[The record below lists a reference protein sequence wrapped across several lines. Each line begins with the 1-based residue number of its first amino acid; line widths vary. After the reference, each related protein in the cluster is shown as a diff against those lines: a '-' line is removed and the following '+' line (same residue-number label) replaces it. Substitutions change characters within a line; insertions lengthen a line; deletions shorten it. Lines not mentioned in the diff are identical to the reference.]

1 MRRKTLIRIIL
12 ALSVICVL
20 TVAGCGRKEA
30 QPGAEVQ
37 EEISGT
43 IVCAGSTAM
52 QPLVEEAADKFMA
65 RNPNVQITV
74 QGGGSGTGL
83 SQVSQGACDIGLSDI
98 FAEEK
103 EGIDA
108 SQLVDHKV
116 IVQAFA
122 VVAHPGVGVE
132 SLTKKQLQEIFTGKI
147 TNWKQVGGRNQ
158 KIFLVN
164 RAKGSG
170 TRATFKKYVLDGMEE
185 TKGDV
190 EQDSSGT
197 VHKIVSE
204 TPGAVSYLGIAYL
217 TGKVKTIKIDG
228 AAPTEEEIASGK
240 YPFWSYGHM
249 YTKGKPSKVEQS
261 FIDYI
266 LSDEIQQG
274 LVREMHYFPVTG
286 MQVER
291 RP

>member
-1 MRRKTLIRIIL
+1 MRRKIWIGIISVLLIIGL
-12 ALSVICVL
+12 AVI
-20 TVAGCGRKEA
+20 AGCGQKESQLGTEA
-30 QPGAEVQ
+30 QEKL
-37 EEISGT
+37 SGT
-43 IVCAGSTAM
+43 IVCVGSTAM
-52 QPLVEEAADKFMA
+52 QPLVEEAADEFMA

-83 SQVSQGACDIGLSDI
+83 SQVSQGACDIGMSDI

-122 VVAHPGVGVE
+122 VVAHPEVGVD

-147 TNWKQVGGRNQ
+147 TNWKQVGGKDQ

-170 TRATFKKYVLDGMEE
+170 TRATFKRYVMDGKEE
-185 TKGDV
+185 AKGDV
-190 EQDSSGT
+190 EQESSGT
-197 VHKIVSE
+197 VYQIVGE
-204 TPGAVSYLGIAYL
+204 TPGAISYLGIAYL
-217 TGKVKTIKIDG
+217 NNKVKAIKIDG
-228 AAPTEEEIASGK
+228 AAPTKEDIASGK

-249 YTKGKPSKVEQS
+249 YTKGEPSEVVKA

-286 MQVER
+286 MRVER
-291 RP
+291 